1 MTTIQESKIVQS
13 IADYIDLSE
22 PYLVVNLE
30 LPGMQADHLV
40 VTCLPPV
47 GSTID
52 IDSQMYIVTAIRF
65 ELIGN
70 AHRPIL
76 TLVFAP

>member
-1 MTTIQESKIVQS
+1 
-13 IADYIDLSE
+13 
-22 PYLVVNLE
+22 
-30 LPGMQADHLV
+30 
-40 VTCLPPV
+40 
-47 GSTID
+47 
-52 IDSQMYIVTAIRF
+52 MYIVTAIRF